1 MDRSEYRKQHMA
13 TTRITFTEWLPDQ
26 PGVAGAMTE
35 AKNVYPIANGYGSLP
50 LEVNLSNNATENLN
64 NIFAAKNNTTTQLF
78 AAGATKLFKYNSAT
92 TNLDNVS
99 KANGYTTASGERTF
113 FTQFGNRI
121 ITANGTDKLQAFT
134 IGSSTLFADVAA
146 AAPTAHYVTVVRDFV
161 VAANELS
168 YPNRVYWS
176 DINDETD
183 WTPGPTSQSDHQ
195 DLADGGDVMGISG
208 GEFGLI
214 LTERSVVRMSYIG
227 SPFFFQFDTIAR
239 GLGCITPNSISQ
251 YASTTFFLSDD
262 GFYSCDGQAVKA
274 IGSEKVDR
282 FFFADVNLSKINEMS
297 CAVDPVKKLV
307 IWNYT
312 DTFAAKKQLIYNIIL
327 DKWSYA
333 ETTATFINNVY
344 TPTLALESLD
354 VYGTLDSLGVSLDS
368 RQWAG
373 GALLLAGVTNAK
385 AISFTGARKTGSLIT
400 GDFGVPNAQSVA
412 TLAKPVI
419 DNGSATISIASRLNL
434 NGALTFSTA
443 AAADSENRVGIRS
456 AGRYHRIKTVP
467 TGLWTSALAVDVDIA
482 PQGTR

>member
-1 MDRSEYRKQHMA
+1 MA
-13 TTRITFTEWLPDQ
+13 TTRINFTEWLPDQ
-26 PGVAGAMTE
+26 PGIAGAMTE
-35 AKNVYPIANGYGSLP
+35 AKNVYPVANGYGSLP
-50 LEVNLSNNATENLN
+50 LEVNLSNNASENLN
-64 NIFAAKNNTTTQLF
+64 NIFAAKNNTTTLLF
-78 AAGATKLFKYNSAT
+78 ASGATKLFRYNPAN
-92 TNLDNVS
+92 TNLVDVS
-99 KANGYTTASGERTF
+99 KSGGYSTPSGERTF
-113 FTQFGNRI
+113 FTQFGNTV
-121 ITANGTDKLQAFT
+121 ITANGADKLQAWN
-134 IGSSTLFADVAA
+134 IGSSTAFADVSA

-183 WTPGPTSQSDHQ
+183 WTPGATSQSDYQ

-239 GLGCITPNSISQ
+239 GLGCITPNAISQ

-282 FFFADVNLSKINEMS
+282 FFFADVNLSKLNEMS

-312 DTFAAKKQLIYNIIL
+312 DNFAQKKQLIYNIL
-327 DKWSYA
+327 LGKWSYA
-333 ETTATFINNVY
+333 ETTASYINNVY
-344 TPTLALESLD
+344 TPTLALENLD
-354 VYGTLDSLGVSLDS
+354 IYGTLDSLGVSLDS

-373 GALLLAGVTNAK
+373 GALLLAGVTSAR
-385 AISFTGARKTGSLIT
+385 AISFTGQRKTGSLIT
-400 GDFGVPNAQSVA
+400 GDFGLPNTQSVA
-412 TLAKPVI
+412 TLAKPII
-419 DNGSATISIASRLNL
+419 DNGSGTVSIASRLNL
-434 NGALTFSTA
+434 DSALTFSTA
-443 AAADSENRVGIRS
+443 VAADSENRVGIRS

-467 TGLWTSALAVDVDIA
+467 TGLWTNALAIDVDIA
-482 PQGTR
+482 AQGNR

>member
-1 MDRSEYRKQHMA
+1 MA
-13 TTRITFTEWLPDQ
+13 TTRINFTEWLPDQ
-26 PGVAGAMTE
+26 PGLTGTMTE
-35 AKNVYPIANGYGSLP
+35 AKNVYPVSNGYSSLP
-50 LEVNLSNNATENLN
+50 LEVNLSNDASENLN
-64 NIFAAKNNTTTQLF
+64 NIFAAKNNTTTLLF
-78 AAGATKLFKYNSAT
+78 ASGATKLFRYNSAT
-92 TNLDNVS
+92 TNLTDVS
-99 KANGYTTASGERTF
+99 KSGGYSTATGERTF
-113 FTQFGNRI
+113 FTQFGNTV
-121 ITANGTDKLQAFT
+121 ITANGADKLQSWV
-134 IGSSTLFADVAA
+134 IGTSTAFADVAA

-161 VAANELS
+161 VAANEVS

-183 WTPGPTSQSDHQ
+183 WTPGATSQSDFQ

-239 GLGCITPNSISQ
+239 GLGCITPNSICQ

-274 IGSEKVDR
+274 IGSEKVDK

-297 CAVDPVKKLV
+297 CAVDPIKKLA

-312 DTFAAKKQLIYNIIL
+312 DNFAQKKQLIYNIL
-327 DKWSYA
+327 LGKWSYA
-333 ETTATFINNVY
+333 ETTANYINNVY

-354 VYGTLDSLGVSLDS
+354 AFGTLDSLGVSLDS

-385 AISFTGARKTGSLIT
+385 AISFTGQRKTGSLIT
-400 GDFGVPNAQSVA
+400 GDFGLPNTQSVA
-412 TLAKPVI
+412 TLAKPII
-419 DNGSATISIASRLNL
+419 DNGSGTVSIASRLNL
-434 NGALTFSTA
+434 DSALTFSTA
-443 AAADSENRVGIRS
+443 VAADSENRVGIRS
-456 AGRYHRIKTVP
+456 AGRYHRIKAVP
-467 TGLWTSALAVDVDIA
+467 TGLWTNALAIDVDIA
-482 PQGTR
+482 AQGNR

>member
-1 MDRSEYRKQHMA
+1 MA
-13 TTRITFTEWLPDQ
+13 TTRINFTEWLPDQ
-26 PGVAGAMTE
+26 PGLTGAMTE
-35 AKNVYPIANGYGSLP
+35 AKNVYPVANGYGALP
-50 LEVNLSNNATENLN
+50 LEVNLSNDASENLN
-64 NIFAAKNNTTTQLF
+64 NIFAAKNNTTTLLF
-78 AAGATKLFKYNSAT
+78 TSGATKLFRYNSAT
-92 TNLDNVS
+92 TNLADVS
-99 KANGYTTASGERTF
+99 KVGGYSTATGERTF
-113 FTQFGNRI
+113 FTQFGNTI

-134 IGSSTLFADVAA
+134 IGTSTVFADVAA

-183 WTPGPTSQSDHQ
+183 WTPGATSQSDHQ

-262 GFYSCDGQAVKA
+262 GFYSCDGQAIKS
-274 IGSEKVDR
+274 IGSEKVDK
-282 FFFADVNLSKINEMS
+282 FFFEDVNLSKLNEMS

-312 DTFAAKKQLIYNIIL
+312 DEFSQKKQLIYNIL
-327 DKWSYA
+327 LGKWSYA
-333 ETTATFINNVY
+333 ETTASFINNVY

-354 VYGTLDSLGVSLDS
+354 VFGTLDSLGVSLDS

-385 AISFTGARKTGSLIT
+385 AISFTGQRKTGSLIT
-400 GDFGVPNAQSVA
+400 GDFGLPNMQSVA
-412 TLAKPVI
+412 TLAKPII
-419 DNGSATISIASRLNL
+419 DNGSGTVSIASRLNL
-434 NGALTFSTA
+434 NGTLTFSTGV
-443 AAADSENRVGIRS
+443 AADSENRVGIRS
-456 AGRYHRIKTVP
+456 AGRYHRIKTVL
-467 TGLWTSALAVDVDIA
+467 TGLWTNALAVDVDIA
-482 PQGTR
+482 AQGNR

>member
-1 MDRSEYRKQHMA
+1 MA
-13 TTRITFTEWLPDQ
+13 TTRINFTEWLPDQ
-26 PGVAGAMTE
+26 PGLTGAMTE
-35 AKNVYPIANGYGSLP
+35 AKNVYPVANGYGALP
-50 LEVNLSNNATENLN
+50 LEVNLSNDASENLN
-64 NIFAAKNNTTTQLF
+64 NIFAAKNNTTTLLF
-78 AAGATKLFKYNSAT
+78 ASGATKLFRYNPAN
-92 TNLDNVS
+92 TNLVDVS
-99 KANGYTTASGERTF
+99 KSGGYSTPSGERTF
-113 FTQFGNRI
+113 FTQFGNTV
-121 ITANGTDKLQAFT
+121 ITANGADKLQAWN
-134 IGSSTLFADVAA
+134 IGSSTAFADVSA

-183 WTPGPTSQSDHQ
+183 WTPGATSQSDYQ

-239 GLGCITPNSISQ
+239 GLGCITPNAISQ

-282 FFFADVNLSKINEMS
+282 FFFADVNLSKLNEMS

-312 DTFAAKKQLIYNIIL
+312 DNFAQKKQLIYNIL
-327 DKWSYA
+327 LGKWSYA
-333 ETTATFINNVY
+333 ETTASYINNVY
-344 TPTLALESLD
+344 TPTLALENLD
-354 VYGTLDSLGVSLDS
+354 IYGTLDSLGVSLDS

-373 GALLLAGVTNAK
+373 GALLLAGVTSAR
-385 AISFTGARKTGSLIT
+385 AISFTGQRKTGSLIT
-400 GDFGVPNAQSVA
+400 GDFGLPNTRSVA
-412 TLAKPVI
+412 TLAKPII
-419 DNGSATISIASRLNL
+419 DNGSGTVSIASRVNL
-434 NGALTFSTA
+434 DGSLTFSTA
-443 AAADSENRVGIRS
+443 TSADSENRVGIRS

-467 TGLWTSALAVDVDIA
+467 TGLWTNALAVDVDIA
-482 PQGTR
+482 PQGNR

>member
-1 MDRSEYRKQHMA
+1 MA
-13 TTRITFTEWLPDQ
+13 TTRINFTEWLPDQ

-35 AKNVYPIANGYGSLP
+35 AKNVYPVANGYGALP
-50 LEVNLSNNATENLN
+50 LEVNLSNDASENLN
-64 NIFAAKNNTTTQLF
+64 NIFAAKNNTTTLLF
-78 AAGATKLFKYNSAT
+78 TSGATKLFRYNSAT
-92 TNLDNVS
+92 TNLTDVS
-99 KANGYTTASGERTF
+99 KVGGYSTATGERTF
-113 FTQFGNRI
+113 FTQFGNVVLA
-121 ITANGTDKLQAFT
+121 ANGTNKLQAWT
-134 IGSSTLFADVAA
+134 IGTSTVFADVAA

-183 WTPGPTSQSDHQ
+183 WTPGATSQSDHQ

-262 GFYSCDGQAVKA
+262 GFYSCDGQAVKS
-274 IGSEKVDR
+274 IGSEKVDK
-282 FFFADVNLSKINEMS
+282 FFFEDVNLSKLNEMS

-312 DTFAAKKQLIYNIIL
+312 DEFSQKKQLIYNIL
-327 DKWSYA
+327 LGKWSYA
-333 ETTATFINNVY
+333 ETTASFINNVY

-354 VYGTLDSLGVSLDS
+354 VFGTLDSLGVSLDS

-385 AISFTGARKTGSLIT
+385 AISFTGQRKTGSLIT
-400 GDFGVPNAQSVA
+400 GDFGLPNMQSVA
-412 TLAKPVI
+412 TLAKPII
-419 DNGSATISIASRLNL
+419 DNGSGTVSIASRLNL
-434 NGALTFSTA
+434 NGTLTFSTGV
-443 AAADSENRVGIRS
+443 AADSENRVGIRS

-467 TGLWTSALAVDVDIA
+467 TGLWTNALAVDVDIA
-482 PQGTR
+482 AQGNR